1 MKLPKTQLS
10 EIIKLGGFFGGLLGQ
25 SMKVR
30 LPLMKSVQLQLGK
43 SILIILGLTAAAFF
57 VKCLCWN

>member
-10 EIIKLGGFFGGLLGQ
+10 EIIKLGGFFGGLLGK

-30 LPLMKSVQLQLGK
+30 LPIMKNVQSQLGK
-43 SILIILGLTAAAFF
+43 STLIILGLTAAAFF
-57 VKCLCWN
+57 VKCLC

>member
-10 EIIKLGGFFGGLLGQ
+10 EIIKLGAFFGGLLGQ

-30 LPLMKSVQLQLGK
+30 LPLMKNVQSQLGK
-43 SILIILGLTAAAFF
+43 STLIILGLTAAAFF
-57 VKCLCWN
+57 VKCLC